1 MTTQLLRH
9 CARAALCSLAFT
21 AVSAA
26 LAQNAYPNK
35 SIRLIVPFA
44 AGGTTD
50 IIARV
55 VADPLGRELGQP
67 IVVDNKAGAGGTIG
81 SQEGVRA
88 KPDGY
93 TLIMATVS
101 TTATNPAITPKFPY
115 NPETDFTPIINIAA
129 TPNIIAVNPKFPGHD
144 YKSFVLEVKN
154 NPDKYSYASTGTGSI
169 THMLMEMYKASTG
182 VQITHIPYR
191 GAGPALND
199 IVAGQVSMNLD
210 NLPSSLPFIKAG
222 KLIPIVVAAPKR
234 LAVLPDVP
242 TFKEVGLESVNRMAY
257 YGIVAPKGTSKEVV
271 EKINAAVKKVLAN
284 PTVQKNI
291 EGTGSVILGN
301 TPEQFAEQIKTE
313 LALYK
318 QVVKTQ
324 SLTLD

>member
-1 MTTQLLRH
+1 M
-9 CARAALCSLAFT
+9 
-21 AVSAA
+21 
-26 LAQNAYPNK
+26 P
-35 SIRLIVPFA
+35 
-44 AGGTTD
+44 
-50 IIARV
+50 
-55 VADPLGRELGQP
+55 
-67 IVVDNKAGAGGTIG
+67 
-81 SQEGVRA
+81 
-88 KPDGY
+88 
-93 TLIMATVS
+93 
-101 TTATNPAITPKFPY
+101 
-115 NPETDFTPIINIAA
+115 
-129 TPNIIAVNPKFPGHD
+129 
-144 YKSFVLEVKN
+144 
-154 NPDKYSYASTGTGSI
+154 
-169 THMLMEMYKASTG
+169 
-182 VQITHIPYR
+182 
-191 GAGPALND
+191 ND

>member
-1 MTTQLLRH
+1 MPTQLLRL

-26 LAQNAYPNK
+26 VAQNAYPNK
-35 SIRLIVPFA
+35 PIRLIVPFA

-55 VADPLGRELGQP
+55 VAEPLRRELGHP

-81 SQEGVRA
+81 SQEAVRA

-93 TLIMATVS
+93 TLSMATVS

-129 TPNIIAVNPKFPGHD
+129 TPNIIAVTPKFPGHD
-144 YKSFVLEVKN
+144 YKSFVQELKKN
-154 NPDKYSYASTGTGSI
+154 PGKYSYASTGTGSI
-169 THMLMEMYKASTG
+169 THMLMEMYKASTA

-191 GAGPALND
+191 GAGPALSD
-199 IVAGQVSMNLD
+199 VVAGQVSMNLD

-222 KLIPIVVAAPKR
+222 KLVPIVVATPKR
-234 LAVLPDVP
+234 LAALPDVP

-271 EKINAAVKKVLAN
+271 DTINAAVKRVLAN
-284 PTVQKNI
+284 PTVQKSI

-301 TPEQFAEQIKTE
+301 TPEQFSEQIKTE
-313 LALYK
+313 FALYK

-324 SLTLD
+324 NLTLE